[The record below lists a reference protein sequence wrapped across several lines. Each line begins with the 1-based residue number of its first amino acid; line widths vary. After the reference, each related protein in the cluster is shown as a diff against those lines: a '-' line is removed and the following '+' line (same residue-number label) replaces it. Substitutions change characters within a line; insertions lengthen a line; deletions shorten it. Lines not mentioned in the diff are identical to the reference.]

1 MCYSAVFRIFFVPP
15 LSWPRGTNM
24 VAAGGISPL
33 LAACKAGHTDILEML
48 LDHDGVDVN
57 RTGAGAE
64 AAGPQ
69 GGAEDVSH
77 RAK

>member
-1 MCYSAVFRIFFVPP
+1 
-15 LSWPRGTNM
+15 M

-64 AAGPQ
+64 ATGPQ
-69 GGAEDVSH
+69 GGGGWEGLVGGDEEKGEEGA
-77 RAK
+77 